1 MSTKEPQYQ
10 RCFNHVREFGRVE
23 LGVMH
28 SHSWDTD
35 PKHVLF
41 TLSRYK
47 FVAKLLAGRKSVLE
61 IGCADAF
68 ASRLVRQTVQ
78 ELTVSDFDP
87 AWVEEAKRQSKSPWD
102 FGSVVHNF
110 LESPLPSHFDGVYA
124 LDVLEHIPASEES
137 RFLRHISA
145 SLDETGILIL
155 GTPSLQSQV
164 HASPA
169 SKEGHV
175 NCKDGEGLKV
185 LLLSFFHTVF
195 VFSMNDEIIHTGYY
209 PMAHYLLAVGCHKR

>member
-10 RCFNHVREFGRVE
+10 QCFNHVREFGRVE

-47 FVAKLLAGRKSVLE
+47 FVAKLLAGQKSVLE

-87 AWVEEAKRQSKSPWD
+87 AWVAEAKRQSKSPWD
-102 FGSVVHNF
+102 FASVVHNF

-124 LDVLEHIPASEES
+124 LDVFEHIPATEES
-137 RFLRHISA
+137 RFLHHICA
-145 SLDETGILIL
+145 SLDKAGILIL
-155 GTPSLQSQV
+155 RTPSLQY
-164 HASPA
+164 HA
-169 SKEGHV
+169 H
-175 NCKDGEGLKV
+175 
-185 LLLSFFHTVF
+185 
-195 VFSMNDEIIHTGYY
+195 
-209 PMAHYLLAVGCHKR
+209 

>member
-1 MSTKEPQYQ
+1 MNPKEPQYQ
-10 RCFNHVREFGRVE
+10 RCFDHVQEFGRVE

-35 PKHVLF
+35 PKHLLF
-41 TLSRYK
+41 TFSRYK

-78 ELTVSDFDP
+78 KLTVSDFDP
-87 AWVEEAKRQSKSPWD
+87 AWIAEARRQSRSPWD
-102 FGSVVHNF
+102 FASVVHNF
-110 LESPLPSHFDGVYA
+110 LESPLLNHFDGVYA
-124 LDVLEHIPASEES
+124 LDVLEHIPPAEEVE
-137 RFLRHISA
+137 FLRHICA
-145 SLDETGILIL
+145 SLDEDGVLIL

-175 NCKDGEGLKV
+175 NVKDGEALKAS
-185 LLLSFFHTVF
+185 LLAFFRTVF
-195 VFSMNDEIIHTGYY
+195 VFSMNDEIVHTGYY